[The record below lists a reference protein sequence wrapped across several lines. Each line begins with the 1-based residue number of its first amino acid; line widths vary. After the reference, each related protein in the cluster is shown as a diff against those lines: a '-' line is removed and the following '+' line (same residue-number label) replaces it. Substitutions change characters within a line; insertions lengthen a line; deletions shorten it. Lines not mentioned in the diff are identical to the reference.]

1 MPAGT
6 THAVITDG
14 VTNIGHSAFTDCSNL
29 TQIEIPAGVTS
40 IGNCAF
46 YGCSRIT
53 QIEIPEGVTSIGWE
67 AFKDCTS
74 LTQINLPEGIT
85 SIGQGAFYGCSSLRA
100 IILPDHFCTD
110 AEKQRLGISEAVRC
124 ISYNAITQFYS
135 DSLQVKDLYNTGQK
149 IALYRLCT
157 DESFGQHDLSPLQD
171 CLMADIIS
179 AIRKRE
185 QLLGASGNNTI
196 LSNRLISVNQST
208 QEVSSK
214 LYTRTQQLPENI
226 ISYLTAKDFCN
237 LRTVKSG
244 GSDQSNAPELTVKQF
259 SLFNKITCYRCV
271 TALAIV
277 GIAAAALM
285 YSQFATIVAIVGIA
299 ALLYKLNHSS
309 NHRRS
314 SLGME

>member
-1 MPAGT
+1 MGICTCVILPAE
-6 THAVITDG
+6 
-14 VTNIGHSAFTDCSNL
+14 VT
-29 TQIEIPAGVTS
+29 
-40 IGNCAF
+40 
-46 YGCSRIT
+46 R
-53 QIEIPEGVTSIGWE
+53 
-67 AFKDCTS
+67 
-74 LTQINLPEGIT
+74 
-85 SIGQGAFYGCSSLRA
+85 IGQGAFSGCSSLRA

-157 DESFGQHDLSPLQD
+157 DESFGQHDLSTFQD
-171 CLMADIIS
+171 CLMVDIIS

-185 QLLGASGNNTI
+185 ELLGASENNTI
-196 LSNRLISVNQST
+196 LSNRLIGVNQST
-208 QEVSSK
+208 EEVSSK
-214 LYTRTQQLPENI
+214 LYTGTQQLPENI
-226 ISYLTAKDFCN
+226 MSYLTAKDFCN

-244 GSDQSNAPELTVKQF
+244 GSDQSNAPELIVKQF

-299 ALLYKLNHSS
+299 VLLYKLNHSS
-309 NHRRS
+309 NHSKAR
-314 SLGME
+314 LGVK

>member
-1 MPAGT
+1 MGICTCVILPAE
-6 THAVITDG
+6 
-14 VTNIGHSAFTDCSNL
+14 VT
-29 TQIEIPAGVTS
+29 
-40 IGNCAF
+40 
-46 YGCSRIT
+46 R
-53 QIEIPEGVTSIGWE
+53 
-67 AFKDCTS
+67 
-74 LTQINLPEGIT
+74 
-85 SIGQGAFYGCSSLRA
+85 IGQGAFSGCSSLRA

-157 DESFGQHDLSPLQD
+157 DESFGQHDLSTLQD

-185 QLLGASGNNTI
+185 ELLGASENNTI
-196 LSNRLISVNQST
+196 LSNRLIGVNQST
-208 QEVSSK
+208 EEVSSK
-214 LYTRTQQLPENI
+214 LYTGTQQLPNNI

-237 LRTVKSG
+237 LRTVKSSRPECKVAESPTDSTPEG
-244 GSDQSNAPELTVKQF
+244 LSTLRSDQSVKSELSVKQF

-299 ALLYKLNHSS
+299 VLLYKLNHSS
-309 NHRRS
+309 NHSKAR
-314 SLGME
+314 LGVK